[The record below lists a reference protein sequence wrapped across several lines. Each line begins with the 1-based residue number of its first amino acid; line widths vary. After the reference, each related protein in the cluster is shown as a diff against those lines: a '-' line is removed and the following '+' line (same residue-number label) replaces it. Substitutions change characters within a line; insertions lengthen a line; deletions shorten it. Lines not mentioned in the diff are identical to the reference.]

1 MADSVIGP
9 LSGPVEVDET
19 YVGGKPRYTG
29 QSKRGRGTNKQPVL
43 AMVERE
49 GRVKTKPVTNV
60 SGKTLKQFIR
70 IDTISVFLRA
80 YEDGTINM
88 NGLKCCIEAWLE
100 EIVAVGVIDGKPA
113 VYVKKD

>member
-1 MADSVIGP
+1 MQINLLTFCRKYGY
-9 LSGPVEVDET
+9 ET
-19 YVGGKPRYTG
+19 IFP
-29 QSKRGRGTNKQPVL
+29 
-43 AMVERE
+43 
-49 GRVKTKPVTNV
+49 
-60 SGKTLKQFIR
+60 